1 MVKPYLKAF
10 LIWLYKLKE
19 VKYMRRLDEKE
30 AIFIKNNLD
39 KLSVK
44 QICSELKVSQKVF
57 YRYLKENNLRK
68 KYVLTDHTPKKRGNS
83 KYRVW
88 TNEELYFLKANYP
101 KMETKKIM
109 DKLNRTYYS
118 IMSMVKKRGLY
129 KDVN

>member
-1 MVKPYLKAF
+1 
-10 LIWLYKLKE
+10 
-19 VKYMRRLDEKE
+19 MRRLDEKE